1 MTSIF
6 LDANIFLDVFSQR
19 LPFYPFSARVLTLVE
34 RQQIA
39 GYTSSL
45 NFSNL
50 FYLLRKQ
57 RSRDVALTYLRQL
70 ASLVKILS
78 VDEQVITQ
86 ALHST
91 FTDFEDAI
99 QYYTAKRQQIPF
111 LLTQNTKDYTS
122 VDRKMMQVVTPEEY
136 LQLWKASSV
145 LPASKRTRKPK
156 TP

>member
-1 MTSIF
+1 MMPIF

-19 LPFYPFSARVLTLVE
+19 FPFYPFSARVLTLVE
-34 RQQIA
+34 QQQIT

-50 FYLLRKQ
+50 FYILRKQ
-57 RSRDVALTYLRQL
+57 RSRDVALTHLRQL
-70 ASLVKILS
+70 ASFIKILP
-78 VDEQVITQ
+78 VDEQIITQ
-86 ALHST
+86 ALHSS

-111 LLTQNTKDYTS
+111 LITQNTKDYTS
-122 VDRKMMQVVTPEEY
+122 VDRKIMQVVTPEEY

-145 LPASKRTRKPK
+145 LPPSKRTKTRK

>member
-1 MTSIF
+1 MTPIF

-19 LPFYPFSARVLTLVE
+19 LPFYPFSANVLTLVE

-50 FYLLRKQ
+50 FYILRKQ
-57 RSRDVALTYLRQL
+57 HSRDVALMYLRQL
-70 ASLVKILS
+70 ASLIKILP

-86 ALHST
+86 ALHSS

-99 QYYTAKRQQIPF
+99 QYHTA
-111 LLTQNTKDYTS
+111 TQHGVAYLITRNIKDYKAADKNDIT
-122 VDRKMMQVVTPEEY
+122 VCTADEY
-136 LQLWKASSV
+136 LTLWHATHTWK
-145 LPASKRTRKPK
+145 
-156 TP
+156 